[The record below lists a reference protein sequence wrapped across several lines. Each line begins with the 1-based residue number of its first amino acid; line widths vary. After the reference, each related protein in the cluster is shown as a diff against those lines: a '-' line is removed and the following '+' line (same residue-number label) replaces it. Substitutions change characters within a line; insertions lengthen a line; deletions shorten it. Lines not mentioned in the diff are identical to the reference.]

1 MGGMRRMDA
10 KSRVATNLQRLRRDR
25 YLTQEDLA
33 DRSGIHQTYL
43 SGLEG
48 GKRNP
53 SVGVLERLA
62 KALDI
67 DIAELFR
74 KP

>member
-1 MGGMRRMDA
+1 M
-10 KSRVATNLQRLRRDR
+10 NLQRLRRER
-25 YLTQEDLA
+25 HLTQEDLA

-43 SGLEG
+43 SGPEG

-62 KALDI
+62 NALSI
-67 DIAELFR
+67 DIAELVR